1 MKQDWKPGTMI
12 YPLPAV
18 LVSCGSCKEEY
29 NIITVAWV
37 GRYVQTLHVLYLSK
51 TRRHSYPILKKNMEF
66 VINLTTKEMAYANR
80 LVWGAFRKEF

>member
-37 GRYVQTLHVLYLSK
+37 GTICTNPPMCYISVRPTPLLSYFEEEYGVCYQSDNK
-51 TRRHSYPILKKNMEF
+51 GDGICY
-66 VINLTTKEMAYANR
+66 R
-80 LVWGAFRKEF
+80 LVWGALRKEF

>member
-29 NIITVAWV
+29 NICCLGWDDM
-37 GRYVQTLHVLYLSK
+37 YKPSHVLYLSK
-51 TRRHSYPILKKNMEF
+51 TRTPLLSYFEEEYGVCYQSDNKGDGIC
-66 VINLTTKEMAYANR
+66 YR
-80 LVWGAFRKEF
+80 LVWGALRKEF